1 MAVRLSLMT
10 KRSIAPFRAT
20 KSAPQVPLVEAK
32 RQQQG
37 FTLIEALMAIVVIT
51 ITLVSITPPIFWA
64 TGTRIQNRK
73 SEQALQLA
81 QGEIERVRT
90 LVEQNQ
96 YTAEQLP
103 PVAGAEIRGTP
114 VAAPSILKPDGG
126 VVSSNPNCPANSGNG
141 VTATVPQYILVDTD
155 PNPLTTGD
163 ACKPEFLIQTFRST
177 GLNEDGNPPT
187 EASEGTPASKPVGFV
202 MGVRVY
208 SIAAKQTLDRGGTL
222 EAKQASLRATNGL
235 GNQRTRP
242 LAVLYSTIVQST
254 SSKNLDLYRQ
264 LCPTPDQG
272 GC

>member
-1 MAVRLSLMT
+1 MTVHLSFMT
-10 KRSIAPFRAT
+10 KKPMAPLKTMQSVLRVTLVKT
-20 KSAPQVPLVEAK
+20 KRRE
-32 RQQQG
+32 QG
-37 FTLIEALMAIVVIT
+37 FTLIEALMAIIVIT

-64 TGTRIQNRK
+64 TGTRVQNRK
-73 SEQALQLA
+73 AEQALQLA

-103 PVAGAEIRGTP
+103 PVASAEIRGTP
-114 VAAPSILKPDGG
+114 VAAPSTLKPNGG
-126 VVSSNPNCPANSGNG
+126 VVTTNPNCATNSGNG
-141 VTATVPQYILVDTD
+141 ITTAVQQYILVDTD
-155 PNPLTTGD
+155 PNPSTTGD
-163 ACKPEFLIQTFRST
+163 ACRPEFLIQTFRST
-177 GLNEDGNPPT
+177 GLDEDGNPPT
-187 EASEGTPASKPVGFV
+187 QASGGTPSSKPVGFV

-222 EAKQASLRATNGL
+222 ETKQAGLRATNSL